1 MTAPLEILY
10 EDNHVLAVNK
20 PPGLLAMGDRSGAV
34 TLVQLAKEYLKQA
47 YHKPGDVFLGVVHRL
62 DRPVSGVMLFARTS
76 KAAARLS
83 AQFREHAIGKM
94 YLAWIDGRLDHAE
107 GTLTHWL
114 LKDRI
119 RNQTRVVP
127 NGTDGALECLLDYR
141 RVRTVGTKTLLEITP
156 RTGRSHQIRVQL
168 AAAHAPILGD
178 VKYGSKT
185 AWPDG
190 IALHAQS
197 ISFDHPTRHE
207 LVTISASRPGSWN
220 QLGSG

>member
-1 MTAPLEILY
+1 MTPPLEILY

-20 PPGLLAMGDRSGAV
+20 PPGLLAMGDRSGVV
-34 TLVQLAKEYLKQA
+34 TLVQLAKEHLKQA

-83 AQFREHAIGKM
+83 AQFRAHSIGKV
-94 YLAWIDGRLDHAE
+94 YLAWIDVRLDHAE

-119 RNQTRVVP
+119 RNETKVVP
-127 NGTDGALECLLDYR
+127 VGTIGALECLLDYR
-141 RVRTVGTKTLLEITP
+141 RVKTVGTKTLLEITP

-197 ISFDHPTRHE
+197 ITFDHPTKHE
-207 LVTISASRPGSWN
+207 LVTISASLPGSWR